1 MLRALVT
8 AFSAAVL
15 AGTPPASPAIEIRD
29 PDLEQGV
36 TLVKEGDFEAAVLK
50 LDEAARRLSLEPR
63 GDKELAA
70 AYLYLG
76 IAYLELDQE
85 LVARARF
92 KEAAALDRD
101 LRLDP
106 RGFSPQVIR
115 FFDAARQEVETAA
128 KAVGPA
134 PASSKRHSAAL
145 PLALAGGAAAAG
157 VALAGSGGGTGT
169 PSTTLAPTT
178 TLAPPGTPCAFTVS
192 AAEPP
197 TFPAAG
203 GSGVCQVVT
212 NRGNCQWSAES
223 TESWIE
229 VTGGAGGNG
238 SGAVRF
244 SVAANPGSARTGR
257 IRLDQ
262 DHNARCEIAQTGA
275 GAATAQRTG
284 LSMQTVLAVPAAQG
298 QVVVNGSAAL
308 FQEVGRRQ
316 SAVETRPGPNSVEAT
331 LVQAQGRPGTWRFEM
346 NGLFEPGS
354 FRVIAGDVALL
365 TSEAI
370 VFRLAGRPGERVVFS
385 FRAR

>member
-1 MLRALVT
+1 MLRAVV
-8 AFSAAVL
+8 AAISAAVL
-15 AGTPPASPAIEIRD
+15 AGPPPYPAIEIRD
-29 PDLEQGV
+29 PDLAQGV
-36 TLVKEGDFEAAVLK
+36 TLVKEGDFEAAILK
-50 LDEAARRLSLEPR
+50 LDEAARRLSREPR
-63 GDKELAA
+63 SDKELAA
-70 AYLYLG
+70 ANLYLG

-85 LVARARF
+85 LAARARF
-92 KEAAALDRD
+92 KEAASLDRD

-128 KAVGPA
+128 KAAGSA
-134 PASSKRHSAAL
+134 PEAPSKRHSSAL
-145 PLALAGGAAAAG
+145 PLALAGGAVAAG
-157 VALAGSGGGTGT
+157 VALAGSGGGT

-178 TLAPPGTPCAFTVS
+178 TPAPPGTPCAFTVS
-192 AAEPP
+192 AADPS
-197 TFPAAG
+197 TFPAGG

-238 SGAVRF
+238 SGTVRF
-244 SVAANPGSARTGR
+244 SVAVNPGGARTGR
-257 IRLDQ
+257 IRLDE

-275 GAATAQRTG
+275 GAATAHRTG

-298 QVVVNGSAAL
+298 QVGVNGSVAL

-316 SAVETRPGPNSVEAT
+316 SSVETRPGPNSVEAT
-331 LVQAQGRPGTWRFEM
+331 LVQALGRPGTWRFEM
-346 NGLFEPGS
+346 NGPFEPGS

-385 FRAR
+385 FRTR